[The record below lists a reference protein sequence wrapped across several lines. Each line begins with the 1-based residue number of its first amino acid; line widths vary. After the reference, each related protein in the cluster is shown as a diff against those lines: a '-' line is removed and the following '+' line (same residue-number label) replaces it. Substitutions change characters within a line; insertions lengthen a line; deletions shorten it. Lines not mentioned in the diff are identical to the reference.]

1 MSQRQIE
8 PTRLDLTVE
17 GYGGSF
23 LELLEQASPISGAR
37 SLGAGFRPVPG
48 TSVLNGRFTIR
59 RQIGEGGMGVVFEAY
74 DDLRRSVV
82 AIKTLSWLDT
92 GSVYRL
98 KNEFRSLADMSHP
111 NLCRLHELFS
121 EEGWFFSM
129 EFVDGE
135 RFTEWVRPDGRLDA
149 QRLRAALKQLLLGV
163 VAIHS
168 AGLLH
173 RDLKSSNVLVERDG
187 RVVILDF
194 GLVVDGHASA
204 AAHRAVGVGLIGT
217 PGYLAPEQTSSAA
230 NMAATTA
237 SDLYAIGSML
247 FIALTGRL
255 PFEGPVSDMLELKRH
270 QDAPRVRSLFA
281 DAPHDLADLCDALL
295 QRDPAV
301 RPDAAHVQAALDRW
315 DTTDTTHTTGQ
326 VVPVVLSGSAQA
338 EPTGVAL
345 QADTLLGRE
354 SEMAALQAAHASMLA
369 GRPVVMFVSGDS
381 GMGKSALLHAFLDQ
395 VRAGGRSVALEGR
408 CYDRESVPFKAFDS
422 VMDELSSHLHALTRE
437 EAGDLM
443 PREMYALAR
452 LFPVLERVDAVAQG
466 PRKVIPD
473 LQELRLRAFAALSEL
488 LGRMRDRRP
497 LVIFVDDLQWTDSDS
512 IVVFEYLLSQPEPTP
527 FLWVATHRS
536 EGATDNPL
544 LQQILAVAA
553 SSPRV
558 ECRSLHVGPLPQDV
572 SVLLA
577 QRLLGRATSA
587 DSALI
592 AAEGRGSPFFVGELV
607 RQALTT
613 RLTGA
618 GSTPLTLSQTVDRHV
633 GLLPA
638 KARDVL
644 NVLAVAGR
652 PMPAQL
658 VLDAADATHEVLD
671 ALLFERLTRTVR
683 VSTHGRVL
691 ECYHDKIRESVAG
704 ALTPGALRG
713 IHARLAEALSAQEGS
728 QPEHLALHLHGAGDT
743 RRASVYY
750 EKAGDVFAGALAFE
764 FASRQYRQCL
774 DLISD
779 DPARFRNVQVKLAA
793 MLASMG
799 SSREAAEVYRAA
811 STGATPQ
818 DALEYKRAAA
828 YLLSTSGFTDE
839 ARVLLGEVLAA
850 IGLSMP
856 RSPRAAI
863 AAALA
868 SRFLLICRGL
878 KIDPTAAPKS
888 GDHARLSAMWSV
900 IQGSVGNNAFVMVDM
915 AARHAR
921 LALNTGSHEHAARA
935 LTMEAYMVSLD
946 GMGTRAKTE
955 PIMLQ
960 AESLASKVSRNE
972 LTGWVRQI
980 RGCVLAHEG
989 RFTEAQPVLR
999 ETLEWLGSHCTA
1011 VPFELA
1017 GTHLYIMNVAGHL
1030 GEYAQVSTTA
1040 PGIVENA
1047 LRRGDQYLACGVIG
1061 FAAPALLAHRG
1072 LADAGRRIDQ
1082 AKASYQVQSIYQWAD
1097 YLILLAD
1104 LNLALY
1110 EGQPARGVLLVAQQ
1124 WSALQKSQ
1132 LLRMKTAFGLMSYFR
1147 AACAL
1152 AAARQ
1157 QSTDVAEG
1165 LEIARRTA
1173 GLLNKSRMPHLHGWA
1188 AVLEAGLACET
1199 RQPARAAELLQSA
1212 TSTFDATGLK
1222 LFSAAARRRQGQLI
1236 GGEAGRA
1243 LVIAGEAVMHSQG
1256 VIDVEATTEMLA
1268 PGCQPEAR

>member
-1 MSQRQIE
+1 MSQKEIE
-8 PTRLDLTVE
+8 PSRLDDTLE
-17 GYGGSF
+17 GRGGSF
-23 LELLEQASPISGAR
+23 LDMLEQASPVAGAQT
-37 SLGAGFRPVPG
+37 LGSGFRPLPG
-48 TSVLNGRFTIR
+48 TSVLDGRFSIL

-82 AIKTLSWLDT
+82 AIKTLSWLDS

-98 KNEFRSLADMSHP
+98 KNEFRSLADMNHP

-121 EEGWFFSM
+121 DEGWFFSM

-135 RFTEWVRPDGRLDA
+135 RFNEWVRPDGRLDE
-149 QRLRAALKQLLLGV
+149 QRLRAALKQLLQGV
-163 VAIHS
+163 GAIHS
-168 AGLLH
+168 AGMLH
-173 RDLKSSNVLVERDG
+173 RDLKSSNVLVQKDG

-194 GLVVDGHASA
+194 GLVVDWHASA
-204 AAHRAVGVGLIGT
+204 ARRPGVDVGFSGT
-217 PGYLAPEQTSSAA
+217 PGYMAPEQTVSAA
-230 NMAATTA
+230 NVAPTTA

-255 PFEGPVSDMLELKRH
+255 PFEGPLSDVLELKRH
-270 QDAPRVRSLFA
+270 QAAPRVHSLCA
-281 DAPHDLADLCDALL
+281 DAPHDLANLCDALL
-295 QRDPAV
+295 QRDPAA
-301 RPDAAHVQAALDRW
+301 RPDAAQLQAALERADAP
-315 DTTDTTHTTGQ
+315 DAQGQ
-326 VVPVVLSGSAQA
+326 VAPVVPGVLSGPAHA
-338 EPTGVAL
+338 ALTGMAL
-345 QADTLLGRE
+345 RADILLGRE
-354 SEMAALQAAHASMLA
+354 SEMAALHAAHASMLA
-369 GRPVVMFVSGDS
+369 GRPVVMFVSGES

-395 VRAGGRSVALEGR
+395 VRANGHSVALEGR
-408 CYDRESVPFKAFDS
+408 CYDRESVPFKAFDP
-422 VMDELSSHLHALTRE
+422 VMDELSSHLQGLTGE

-452 LFPVLERVDAVAQG
+452 LFPVLERVDAVARA

-536 EGATDNPL
+536 EGAEDNAL
-544 LQQILAVAA
+544 LQQILDIAA
-553 SSPRV
+553 KSPRV
-558 ECRSLHVGPLPQDV
+558 ECRSLHVGPLPPAV

-577 QRLLGRATSA
+577 QRLLGSASAA
-587 DSALI
+587 DSASI

-607 RQALTT
+607 RQALSA

-618 GSTPLTLSQTVDRHV
+618 APTALTLGQTVDRHV
-633 GLLPA
+633 SLLPA

-652 PMPAQL
+652 PMAAQL
-658 VLDAADATHEVLD
+658 AVDAADATHEALD
-671 ALLFERLTRTVR
+671 ALLFERLVRTAR
-683 VSTHGRVL
+683 VSAHSRVL
-691 ECYHDKIRESVAG
+691 ECYHDKIRESVAD
-704 ALTPGALRG
+704 ALSPDALRR
-713 IHARLAEALSAQEGS
+713 IHARLAEALSVQEDS
-728 QPEHLALHLHGAGDT
+728 KPEHLALHFHGAGDSQ
-743 RRASVYY
+743 RASEYY
-750 EKAGDVFAGALAFE
+750 EKAGDVFAAALAFE

-774 DLISD
+774 DLIGA
-779 DPARFRNVQVKLAA
+779 DPARFRHVQVKLAA

-799 SSREAAEVYRAA
+799 NSREAAEVYRAA
-811 STGATPQ
+811 SIGAPPQ
-818 DALEYKRAAA
+818 EALEHKRAAA
-828 YLLSTSGFTDE
+828 HLLSTSGFTDE
-839 ARVLLGEVLAA
+839 ARVLLGEVLSA

-863 AAALA
+863 VAALA
-868 SRFLLICRGL
+868 SRFLLMCRGL
-878 KIDPTAAPKS
+878 KIDPTAAPEP
-888 GDHARLSAMWSV
+888 GDQARLGAMWSV
-900 IQGSVGNNAFVMVDM
+900 VQGSVGNNAFVMVDM
-915 AARHAR
+915 AARYAR
-921 LALNTGSHEHAARA
+921 LALNKGSRAHAARA

-946 GMGTRAKTE
+946 GPGTRAKTD

-960 AESLASKVSRNE
+960 AERLASEVSQNE

-989 RFTEAQPVLR
+989 RFAEAQPVLQDA
-999 ETLEWLGSHCTA
+999 LEWLGSQCTE

-1017 GTHLYIMNVAGHL
+1017 GTQLYCVNAANHL
-1030 GEYAQVSTTA
+1030 GDYAQTSTTA

-1047 LRRGDQYLACGVIG
+1047 LRRGDQYLACGVVG

-1072 LADAGRRIDQ
+1072 LADAGTRIGQ

-1110 EGQPARGVLLVAQQ
+1110 EGQPARGVLLAAQQ
-1124 WSALQKSQ
+1124 WSALEKSQ
-1132 LLRMKTAFGLMSYFR
+1132 LLRMKTAFGLMSYYR

-1157 QSTDVAEG
+1157 RSTDVTEG
-1165 LEIARRTA
+1165 LAIARTTA
-1173 GLLNKSRMPHLHGWA
+1173 RQLNNTRLPHLPGWA
-1188 AVLEAGLACET
+1188 AVLEAGLACEK
-1199 RQPARAAELLQSA
+1199 RQPARAAELLQAA
-1212 TSTFDATGLK
+1212 TTTFDATGLK
-1222 LFSAAARRRQGQLI
+1222 LYSAAARRRQGQLMA
-1236 GGEAGRA
+1236 GEAGRA
-1243 LVIAGEAVMHSQG
+1243 LVIAAEAVMHSQG

-1268 PGCQPEAR
+1268 PGCQPGAR

>member
-1 MSQRQIE
+1 MSQKETE
-8 PTRLDLTVE
+8 PARLDLTVE
-17 GYGGSF
+17 GRGGSF
-23 LELLEQASPISGAR
+23 MDMLAQASPISGAQLLD
-37 SLGAGFRPVPG
+37 SGFRPPPG
-48 TSVLNGRFTIR
+48 TSVLDGRFSIR

-82 AIKTLSWLDT
+82 AIKTLSWLDP

-98 KNEFRSLADMSHP
+98 KNEFRSLADMNHP

-121 EEGWFFSM
+121 DDGWFFSM

-135 RFTEWVRPDGRLDA
+135 HFDEWVRPDGGRLDE
-149 QRLRAALKQLLLGV
+149 QRLRAALKQLLQGV
-163 VAIHS
+163 VAIHG
-168 AGLLH
+168 AGMLH
-173 RDLKSSNVLVERDG
+173 RDLKSSNVLVQADG

-194 GLVVDGHASA
+194 GLVVDGHAGA
-204 AAHRAVGVGLIGT
+204 AGRPAVEVGLSGT
-217 PGYLAPEQTSSAA
+217 PGYLAPERTSSASNSA
-230 NMAATTA
+230 PTTA

-247 FIALTGRL
+247 FVALTGRL
-255 PFEGPVSDMLELKRH
+255 PFEGPLSDVLALKRH
-270 QDAPRVRSLFA
+270 QAAPRVRSLCA
-281 DAPHDLADLCDALL
+281 DAPHDLATLCDALL
-295 QRDPAV
+295 QRDPAA
-301 RPDAAHVQAALDRW
+301 RPDAAQVQAVLDRA
-315 DTTDTTHTTGQ
+315 DAPGQ
-326 VVPVVLSGSAQA
+326 VAPVSGPAHP
-338 EPTGVAL
+338 EPTGMAL
-345 QADTLLGRE
+345 RADILLGRE
-354 SEMAALQAAHASMLA
+354 SEMAALHAAHASMLA
-369 GRPVVMFVSGDS
+369 GRPVAMFVSGES
-381 GMGKSALLHAFLDQ
+381 GMGKSALLHAFVDQ
-395 VRAGGRSVALEGR
+395 VRASGRSVALEGR

-422 VMDELSSHLHALTRE
+422 VMDELSSHLHGLTRE

-452 LFPVLERVDAVAQG
+452 LFPVLERVEAVAQG

-536 EGATDNPL
+536 EGARDNAL
-544 LQQILAVAA
+544 LQQILGIAA
-553 SSPRV
+553 RSPRV
-558 ECRSLHVGPLPQDV
+558 ECRSLHVGPLPPAV

-577 QRLLGRATSA
+577 QRLLGSASAA
-587 DSALI
+587 DSASI

-607 RQALTT
+607 RQALSA
-613 RLTGA
+613 RRTGA
-618 GSTPLTLSQTVDRHV
+618 APTALTLGQTVDRHV

-652 PMPAQL
+652 PMAAQL
-658 VLDAADATHEVLD
+658 AVDAADATHETLD
-671 ALLFERLTRTVR
+671 ALLFERLVRTAR
-683 VSTHGRVL
+683 VSAHSRVL
-691 ECYHDKIRESVAG
+691 ECYHDKIRESVAD
-704 ALTPGALRG
+704 ALTPDALRR
-713 IHARLAEALSAQEGS
+713 IHARLAEALSVQADSE
-728 QPEHLALHLHGAGDT
+728 PEHLAMHFHGAGDSQ
-743 RRASVYY
+743 RASVYY
-750 EKAGDVFAGALAFE
+750 EKAGDVFAAALAFE

-774 DLISD
+774 DLIGP
-779 DPARFRNVQVKLAA
+779 DPARFRQVQVKLAA

-799 SSREAAEVYRAA
+799 NSREAAEVYRAA
-811 STGATPQ
+811 SIGAPPEE
-818 DALEYKRAAA
+818 ALEHKRAAA
-828 YLLSTSGFTDE
+828 HLLSTSGFTDE

-856 RSPRAAI
+856 RSPRTAM

-868 SRFLLICRGL
+868 SRFLLLCRGL
-878 KIDPTAAPKS
+878 KIDPAAVPGP
-888 GDHARLSAMWSV
+888 GDQARLSAMWSV
-900 IQGSVGNNAFVMVDM
+900 VQGSVGNNAFVMVDM
-915 AARHAR
+915 AARYAR
-921 LALNTGSHEHAARA
+921 LALNTGSRAHAARA

-946 GMGTRAKTE
+946 GLGTRAKTD

-960 AESLASKVSRNE
+960 AERLASEVSQNE

-989 RFTEAQPVLR
+989 RFAEAQPVLQDA
-999 ETLEWLGSHCTA
+999 LEWLGSQCTE

-1017 GTHLYIMNVAGHL
+1017 GTHLYCVNAANHL
-1030 GEYAQVSTTA
+1030 GDYAQTSTAA

-1047 LRRGDQYLACGVIG
+1047 LRRGDQYLACGVVG

-1072 LADAGRRIDQ
+1072 LADARTRIDQ

-1104 LNLALY
+1104 LNLSLY
-1110 EGQPARGVLLVAQQ
+1110 EGQPARGVALTAQQ
-1124 WSALQKSQ
+1124 WSALEKSQ
-1132 LLRMKTAFGLMSYFR
+1132 LLRMKTAFGLMSYYR
-1147 AACAL
+1147 AGCAL

-1157 QSTDVAEG
+1157 GSTDVAEG
-1165 LEIARRTA
+1165 LEIARTTVRRM
-1173 GLLNKSRMPHLHGWA
+1173 NKTRLPHLPGWA
-1188 AVLEAGLACET
+1188 AVLEAGLACEK
-1199 RQPARAAELLQSA
+1199 RQPARAAEWLQAA
-1212 TSTFDATGLK
+1212 TVTFDATGLK
-1222 LFSAAARRRQGQLI
+1222 LYSAAARRRQGQWM

-1243 LVIAGEAVMHSQG
+1243 LVLAAEAVMHGQG

-1268 PGCQPEAR
+1268 PGCQPGGRR

>member
-1 MSQRQIE
+1 MSQKQIE
-8 PTRLDLTVE
+8 LARLDLTVE
-17 GYGGSF
+17 AHGGSF
-23 LELLEQASPISGAR
+23 LELLGQASPISGER
-37 SLGAGFRPVPG
+37 SLGAGFRPLPG
-48 TSVLNGRFTIR
+48 TSVLDGRFTIR
-59 RQIGEGGMGVVFEAY
+59 RQIGEGGMGAVFEAY

-82 AIKTLSWLDT
+82 AIKTLSSLDT
-92 GSVYRL
+92 GSIYRL
-98 KNEFRSLADMSHP
+98 KNEFRSLADMNHP

-121 EEGWFFSM
+121 DKGWFFSM
-129 EFVDGE
+129 ELVDGE
-135 RFTEWVRPDGRLDA
+135 RFNEWVRPDGRLDE
-149 QRLRAALKQLLLGV
+149 QRLRSALKQLLHGV
-163 VAIHS
+163 VAIHG

-204 AAHRAVGVGLIGT
+204 AGRPAGGVGFSGT
-217 PGYLAPEQTSSAA
+217 PGYLAPEQTSNAGNLA
-230 NMAATTA
+230 PTTA

-255 PFEGPVSDMLELKRH
+255 PFEGPLSDVLELKRQH
-270 QDAPRVRSLFA
+270 AAPRVHSLCA
-281 DAPHDLADLCDALL
+281 DVPHDLAELCDALL
-295 QRDPAV
+295 QRDPAA
-301 RPDAAHVQAALDRW
+301 RPDAAQLQAALDRANAVEAAS
-315 DTTDTTHTTGQ
+315 Q
-326 VVPVVLSGSAQA
+326 VPPVVPVVLSGAAQA
-338 EPTGVAL
+338 ELTGMAL
-345 QADTLLGRE
+345 RADILLGRE
-354 SEMAALQAAHASMLA
+354 SELAELHAAHASMLA

-381 GMGKSALLHAFLDQ
+381 GVGKSALLHAFLDQ

-422 VMDELSSHLHALTRE
+422 VMDELSSHLHGLTRE

-497 LVIFVDDLQWTDSDS
+497 LVMFVDDLQWTDSDS

-536 EGATDNPL
+536 EGANDNAL
-544 LQQILAVAA
+544 LQQILGIAA
-553 SSPRV
+553 RSPRV
-558 ECRSLHVGPLPQDV
+558 ECRSLHVGPLPPTV

-577 QRLLGRATSA
+577 ERLLGSASAA

-607 RQALTT
+607 RQALTAK
-613 RLTGA
+613 LTGA
-618 GSTPLTLSQTVDRHV
+618 GPTALTLSQTVDRHV
-633 GLLPA
+633 SLLPA

-652 PMPAQL
+652 PMAAQL
-658 VLDAADATHEVLD
+658 TVDAADATYEALD
-671 ALLFERLTRTVR
+671 ALLFERLARTAR
-683 VSTHGRVL
+683 VSAHGRVL

-704 ALTPGALRG
+704 ALAPDALRR
-713 IHARLAEALSAQEGS
+713 IHARLAEALFAHEGS
-728 QPEHLALHLHGAGDT
+728 QPEHLALHFHGAGDT
-743 RRASVYY
+743 QRASVYY
-750 EKAGDVFAGALAFE
+750 EKAGDVFAAALAFE

-774 DLISD
+774 DLIGV
-779 DPARFRNVQVKLAA
+779 DPARFRHVQVKLAA

-811 STGATPQ
+811 SNDALPQ

-828 YLLSTSGFTDE
+828 HLLSTSGFTDE

-863 AAALA
+863 VAALA
-868 SRFLLICRGL
+868 SRFLLMCRGL
-878 KIDPTAAPKS
+878 KIDPTAGPGP

-900 IQGSVGNNAFVMVDM
+900 VQGSVGNNAFVMVDM
-915 AARHAR
+915 AARYAR
-921 LALNTGSHEHAARA
+921 LALNTGSREHAARA
-935 LTMEAYMVSLD
+935 LTMEAYMVSLE
-946 GMGTRAKTE
+946 GIGTRDKTE

-960 AESLASKVSRNE
+960 AERLASEVSQNE

-989 RFTEAQPVLR
+989 RFAEAQPVLQ
-999 ETLEWLGSHCTA
+999 EALEWLGSQCTA

-1030 GEYAQVSTTA
+1030 GEYARVSTTA

-1072 LADAGRRIDQ
+1072 LADAGQRIAQ
-1082 AKASYQVQSIYQWAD
+1082 AKANYQVQSIYQWAD

-1104 LNLALY
+1104 LSLALY
-1110 EGQPARGVLLVAQQ
+1110 EGQPARGVLLAAQQ

-1132 LLRMKTAFGLMSYFR
+1132 LLRMKTAFGLMSYYR

-1157 QSTDVAEG
+1157 RSTDVAEG

-1173 GLLNKSRMPHLHGWA
+1173 GLLSKSRLPHLHGWA
-1188 AVLEAGLACET
+1188 AVLGAGLACET
-1199 RQPARAAELLQSA
+1199 QRPARAAELLQAA
-1212 TSTFDATGLK
+1212 TVTFDAAGLK
-1222 LFSAAARRRQGQLI
+1222 LYSASARRRQGQLI